1 MMVFFESV
9 LLPEKLP
16 ANLAFCEERLLRFF
30 RVADAHLA
38 GREWLAGEP
47 SVADFGLY
55 PICAIRKGMID
66 PAGLPNLT
74 RWMDVVAARPAVAK
88 AMRAAA

>member
-1 MMVFFESV
+1 
-9 LLPEKLP
+9 
-16 ANLAFCEERLLRFF
+16 
-30 RVADAHLA
+30 VADAHLA

-55 PICAIRKGMID
+55 PVCAVRKAMID
-66 PAGLPNLT
+66 AAGNLPNLS
-74 RWMDVVAARPAVAK
+74 RWMNVVAARPAVAK